1 MRIYLLASVVILAG
15 HANAGLSG
23 IPSSV
28 SGVSDTEGQAIADTQ
43 EATNNVAGFIRDKAE
58 RTFVTPVS
66 KPSPATDARAPV
78 SEADQDV
85 AADSTRVVAAGS
97 ESMEEQGPQPGVD
110 VVNPP
115 PFGSNAGGSPSQAVL
130 QPIEVEL
137 PEGYREVETTS
148 EGYARIDGDK
158 PSTYV
163 VRVPPLL
170 FTSIELPFA
179 PEFETPFPDAVYVK
193 TKGNMLLVA
202 PKSMVPVNLVI
213 YHPEKPSLSASLVL
227 LPDTQSI
234 PGRLWVRFN
243 PDSIPKAVQE
253 KSRNGFV
260 VDGSDQATLLE
271 KDPSAVSEYERAS
284 SHTEFVKRVNLDMA
298 QAFVPEGYEFTEISN
313 GPSGALCGDRRL
325 IGKYTQHLAG
335 ESYEIDV
342 FQIRNVA
349 SDYVVFE
356 EKSCYRSGVVSVQF
370 NPTNALR
377 PGQEAE
383 LIVLRSA
390 EKTISNDRVKRP
402 TKVELSND

>member
-1 MRIYLLASVVILAG
+1 
-15 HANAGLSG
+15 
-23 IPSSV
+23 
-28 SGVSDTEGQAIADTQ
+28 
-43 EATNNVAGFIRDKAE
+43 
-58 RTFVTPVS
+58 
-66 KPSPATDARAPV
+66 
-78 SEADQDV
+78 
-85 AADSTRVVAAGS
+85 
-97 ESMEEQGPQPGVD
+97 MEEQKTQPGSD
-110 VVNPP
+110 GVNPP
-115 PFGSNAGGSPSQAVL
+115 PFGSSAGGSPSQAAL
-130 QPIEVEL
+130 QSIEVEL
-137 PEGYREVETTS
+137 PDGYKEIETTS

-170 FTSIELPFA
+170 FTSIEIPFT

-202 PKSMVPVNLVI
+202 PKTMVPVNLVI
-213 YHPEKPSLSASLVL
+213 FHPEKPSLSTSLVL

-234 PGRLWVRFN
+234 PGRLWIRFN
-243 PDSIPKAVQE
+243 PDSIPKAARE
-253 KSRNGFV
+253 KMRNGFV

-313 GPSGALCGDRRL
+313 GPSGSLCGDRRL
-325 IGKYTQHLAG
+325 IGKYTQHLSG
-335 ESYEIDV
+335 ENYEIDV

-349 SDYVVFE
+349 SDYVVFA

-383 LIVLRSA
+383 LIVLRSVG
-390 EKTISNDRVKRP
+390 KSITNDRIKRP
-402 TKVELSND
+402 TKVELRND